1 MFKSLFGKKKKK
13 SSGPPPPDDSI
24 RSAVKGDVIL
34 IPGFSRTFE
43 DAFFIVES
51 KARLESAHGKGY
63 EITAVDDDR
72 TVSMEWSEDDDSSIV
87 ITDHDNAM
95 GLSAIG
101 IEEATLTE
109 WDDIKSIENFVEYE
123 GEKYYYRNSHEVY
136 YYKSEASEGEGF
148 WIWDFGS
155 EDDQKGVSVVKWEGM
170 PFEVYTSVSVS
181 SHVVSVYRQ

>member
-1 MFKSLFGKKKKK
+1 
-13 SSGPPPPDDSI
+13 
-24 RSAVKGDVIL
+24 
-34 IPGFSRTFE
+34 
-43 DAFFIVES
+43 
-51 KARLESAHGKGY
+51 
-63 EITAVDDDR
+63 
-72 TVSMEWSEDDDSSIV
+72 
-87 ITDHDNAM
+87 M

-101 IEEATLTE
+101 IEETTLTE

-123 GEKYYYRNSHEVY
+123 GEKYYYRNSYEVY
-136 YYKSEASEGEGF
+136 YYKTEASEGEGF